1 MCEGVCMYSTTP
13 KSQVKTQN
21 AIMKGHVKAVY
32 MESKTRKQ
40 WGPAKFENDFPKK
53 NCSRNKVAALYPYI
67 RDVFFKTGHKPYK
80 KYK

>member
-1 MCEGVCMYSTTP
+1 
-13 KSQVKTQN
+13 
-21 AIMKGHVKAVY
+21 

-40 WGPAKFENDFPKK
+40 WGPAKFKNDFPKK